1 VKTAITIMT
10 ISDATISSDVWNTIK
25 AIIVA
30 AAPKITNSKTSTTK
44 TAGIYASYNDKSFK
58 MPGIVI
64 DPAEISESD
73 YKFGTNIGKRF
84 INIVIG
90 CYYKN
95 TLGTDQLSDQVNA
108 ALANASISGM
118 EMVGFDST
126 QAFVDPNQAKFQLK
140 TIVFTFE
147 RE

>member
-1 VKTAITIMT
+1 MAI
-10 ISDATISSDVWNTIK
+10 SNATISSDIWTTIK
-25 AIIVA
+25 TIILA
-30 AAPKITNSKTSTTK
+30 AAPKVTNSTTFAEK
-44 TAGIYASYNDKSFK
+44 TAGIYASYNDKNFK

-84 INIVIG
+84 INVTVA

-95 TLGTDQLSDQVNA
+95 TLGTDQLSDQVINTIA
-108 ALANASISGM
+108 EADISGM
-118 EMVGFDST
+118 ELIGFDST

-140 TIVFTFE
+140 TITFSFE

>member
-1 VKTAITIMT
+1 MA
-10 ISDATISSDVWNTIK
+10 ISDATISSDVWTTIRT
-25 AIIVA
+25 IIVA
-30 AAPKITNSKTSTTK
+30 AAPKITNSTTSSTK
-44 TAGIYASYNDKSFK
+44 TAGVYASYNDKNFK

-84 INIVIG
+84 INVTIG

-95 TLGTDQLSDQVNA
+95 TLGTDQLSDQVIHA
-108 ALANASISGM
+108 MSQADLSGM
-118 EMVGFDST
+118 ELVGFST
-126 QAFVDPNQAKFQLK
+126 DQAFVDQNQAKFQLK
-140 TIVFTFE
+140 TITFTFD